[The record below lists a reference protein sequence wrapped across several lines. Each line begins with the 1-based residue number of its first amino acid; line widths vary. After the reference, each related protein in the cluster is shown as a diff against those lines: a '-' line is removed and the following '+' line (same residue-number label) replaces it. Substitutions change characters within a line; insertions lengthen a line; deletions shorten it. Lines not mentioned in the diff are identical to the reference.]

1 MELLDLDGVIEKGV
15 FEIPSYQRG
24 YAWQMRQLKDFWNDL
39 EHVSKLG
46 NQFHYMHSLTLREL
60 ENEFENSAFEIID
73 GQQRLATSLILLG
86 LLAKTTQ
93 NKDPKYSLIN
103 LEPILSYKYYGLS
116 EAFRAITEEEKDL
129 EAFKTSF
136 YAKNLIEAYAFFK
149 EKISDTPIETLEKMF
164 DALIKKMLFSVVG
177 LNDSRIDPFSSFET
191 INNRGKDLSTLELL
205 KNRLHFVAHKIC
217 EGKKLEKLQ
226 QEINDTYTLIYHD
239 LRQFEDDHLEG
250 FLKHFVAYY
259 YGEKGDFKKR
269 LLEMEF
275 NAHKRYTDNTNFND
289 EYEKIDELLLYL
301 SYSSKVWYF
310 LHTLDDEELRIEITP
325 KMRGLL
331 DKMRRLNALND
342 NAFLPLLLSLLT
354 IQRAGKSANEQPY
367 TTKELEGLLEHL
379 ERFGFLIYVVA
390 GKNTAKNEWIE
401 LAFKAIQAYRFWG
414 DKITIENLPTLEENF
429 FNRQGN
435 SALELLEES
444 IHSLK
449 NTEKWY
455 KWGKALNYLLYEYEL
470 HHNPETTLNFD
481 GSIESIEHILPQNP
495 DQGYSAKEK
504 NWAKNPNIVHALG
517 NLLLMA
523 KNANSSLSNK
533 PFDEK
538 RKEYL
543 KGSYS
548 EKEVAKNA
556 SFGVEQIKERSEKL
570 LDFLIARYR
579 IAELVDEST
588 IKAFKNALLK
598 TLDDASLKNKGSI
611 FSASNHNKEEQA
623 MLKR

>member
-1 MELLDLDGVIEKGV
+1 MKLLDLDGVIEKGV

-24 YAWQMRQLKDFWNDL
+24 YAWQERQLKDFWNDL

-46 NQFHYMHSLTLREL
+46 DKFHYMHSLTLREL
-60 ENEFENSAFEIID
+60 ENEFEDSAFEIID

-129 EAFKTSF
+129 KAFKTSF
-136 YAKNLIEAYAFFK
+136 YAKNLIDAYAFFK
-149 EKISDTPIETLEKMF
+149 EKISNTPIETLEKMF
-164 DALIKKMLFSVVG
+164 DAIIKKMLFSVVE
-177 LNDSRIDPFSSFET
+177 LNDNRIDPFSSFET
-191 INNRGKDLSTLELL
+191 INNRGKDLSTLELF

-217 EGKKLEKLQ
+217 DEEDLENIQ
-226 QEINDTYTLIYHD
+226 QEINDTYTRIYHD
-239 LRQFEDDHLEG
+239 LRHFKDDHLEG

-275 NAHKRYTDNTNFND
+275 NAHKRYTDNTNFDD
-289 EYEKIDELLLYL
+289 EYERIDDLLFYL
-301 SYSSKVWYF
+301 SYSSKVWHF
-310 LHTLDDEELRIEITP
+310 LHTLDEKSIALIVDDNKKLEMEITP

-331 DKMRRLNALND
+331 EKMRRLNALSD

-354 IQRAGKSANEQPY
+354 IQLVGRSANEQPY
-367 TTKELEGLLEHL
+367 TTQELEGLLEYL
-379 ERFGFLIYVVA
+379 ERFGFLIYGVA

-401 LAFKAIQAYRFWG
+401 SAFMAFKAYRDG
-414 DKITIENLPTLEENF
+414 EENIAIEKLPTLEKSF
-429 FNRQGN
+429 FNKTKN

-444 IHSLK
+444 IHSKK

-455 KWGKALNYLLYEYEL
+455 GWGKALNYLLYEYEL
-470 HHNPETTLNFD
+470 CHNPETTLNFD
-481 GSIESIEHILPQNP
+481 SNIESIEHILPQNP

-517 NLLLMA
+517 NLLLIP

-538 RKEYL
+538 RKEYI

-548 EKEVAKNA
+548 EKEMAKNA
-556 SFGVEQIKERSEKL
+556 SFGITEIQQRSEKL
-570 LDFLIARYR
+570 LDFLIAHYR
-579 IAELVDEST
+579 IAELVSEDA
-588 IKAFKNALLK
+588 IKDFKNALLK
-598 TLDDASLKNKGSI
+598 DIK
-611 FSASNHNKEEQA
+611 
-623 MLKR
+623 

>member
-1 MELLDLDGVIEKGV
+1 MELLNLDGVIEKGV

-24 YAWQMRQLKDFWNDL
+24 YAWQERQLKDFWNDL

-46 NQFHYMHSLTLREL
+46 DKFHYMHSLTLREL
-60 ENEFENSAFEIID
+60 ENDFENSAFEIID

-86 LLAKTTQ
+86 LLSKITQ

-129 EAFKTSF
+129 KAFKTSF

-177 LNDSRIDPFSSFET
+177 LNDNRIDPFSSFET
-191 INNRGKDLSTLELL
+191 INNRGKDLSTLELF

-217 EGKKLEKLQ
+217 DGKKLETLQ
-226 QEINDTYTLIYHD
+226 NEINNTYTLIYHD
-239 LRQFEDDHLEG
+239 LRQFKDDHLEM
-250 FLKHFVAYY
+250 FLKHFVEYY

-275 NAHKRYTDNTNFND
+275 NAHKRYTDNTNFDD
-289 EYEKIDELLLYL
+289 EYERIDHLLFYL
-301 SYSSKVWYF
+301 SYSSKVWHF
-310 LHTLDDEELRIEITP
+310 LHKLDEKSIALIVDDNRKLEMEITP

-331 DKMRRLNALND
+331 EKMRRLNALSD

-354 IQRAGKSANEQPY
+354 IQRVGRSANEQPY
-367 TTKELEGLLEHL
+367 TTQELEGLLEYL
-379 ERFGFLIYVVA
+379 ERFGFLVYGVA
-390 GKNTAKNEWIE
+390 GKNTAKHEWIE
-401 LAFKAIQAYRFWG
+401 SAFEAFRAYRYG
-414 DKITIENLPTLEENF
+414 EENIAIEDLPTLEKSF
-429 FNRQGN
+429 FKGKH
-435 SALELLEES
+435 SGLELLEES
-444 IHSLK
+444 IHSKK
-449 NTEKWY
+449 NAEKWY

-481 GSIESIEHILPQNP
+481 SSIESIEHILPQKP

-504 NWAKNPNIVHALG
+504 SWAKNPNIVHALG
-517 NLLLMA
+517 NLLLIS

-543 KGSYS
+543 KRSYS

-556 SFGVEQIKERSEKL
+556 SFGVAQIKERSEKL
-570 LDFLIARYR
+570 LDFLIAHYN
-579 IAELVDEST
+579 IAELVGESA

-598 TLDDASLKNKGSI
+598 DI
-611 FSASNHNKEEQA
+611 E
-623 MLKR
+623 

>member
-1 MELLDLDGVIEKGV
+1 MHFLKKKSAIRLLK
-15 FEIPSYQRG
+15 R
-24 YAWQMRQLKDFWNDL
+24 LKKCL
-39 EHVSKLG
+39 
-46 NQFHYMHSLTLREL
+46 MP
-60 ENEFENSAFEIID
+60 
-73 GQQRLATSLILLG
+73 LL
-86 LLAKTTQ
+86 
-93 NKDPKYSLIN
+93 
-103 LEPILSYKYYGLS
+103 
-116 EAFRAITEEEKDL
+116 
-129 EAFKTSF
+129 
-136 YAKNLIEAYAFFK
+136 
-149 EKISDTPIETLEKMF
+149 
-164 DALIKKMLFSVVG
+164 KKMLFSVVG
-177 LNDSRIDPFSSFET
+177 LNDNRIDPFSSFET
-191 INNRGKDLSTLELL
+191 INNRSKDLSTLELL

-239 LRQFEDDHLEG
+239 LRQFKDDHLES

-275 NAHKRYTDNTNFND
+275 NAHKRYTDNTNFNE
-289 EYEKIDELLLYL
+289 EYEKIDDLLFYL
-301 SYSSKVWYF
+301 SYSSKVWNF
-310 LHTLDDEELRIEITP
+310 LHTLDEKSITLIVDDNKKLEIEITP
-325 KMRGLL
+325 KMRDLL
-331 DKMRRLNALND
+331 EKMRRLNALND

-354 IQRAGKSANEQPY
+354 IQRTGKSANEQPY
-367 TTKELEGLLEHL
+367 TTKELEAYLEHL
-379 ERFGFLIYVVA
+379 ERFGFLIYGVA

-414 DKITIENLPTLEENF
+414 DKITIEDLPTLEKNF

-444 IHSLK
+444 IHSKK
-449 NTEKWY
+449 NAEKWY

-470 HHNPETTLNFD
+470 HHNPEKTLNFD

-538 RKEYL
+538 RKQYL

-570 LDFLIARYR
+570 LDFLIAHYR
-579 IAELVDEST
+579 IAELVGESA
-588 IKAFKNALLK
+588 IKAFKNA
-598 TLDDASLKNKGSI
+598 SLKDIK
-611 FSASNHNKEEQA
+611 
-623 MLKR
+623 

>member
-24 YAWQMRQLKDFWNDL
+24 YAWQERQLKDFWNDL

-60 ENEFENSAFEIID
+60 ENDFENSTFEIID

-116 EAFRAITEEEKDL
+116 EAFRAIIEEEKDL
-129 EAFKTSF
+129 KAFKTSF
-136 YAKNLIEAYAFFK
+136 YARNLIDAYEFFQ
-149 EKISDTPIETLEKMF
+149 EKISDTPIEALEKMF

-177 LNDSRIDPFSSFET
+177 LNDNRIDPFSSFET

-239 LRQFEDDHLEG
+239 LRQFEDAHLEG

-275 NAHKRYTDNTNFND
+275 NAHKRYTDNTNFN
-289 EYEKIDELLLYL
+289 EKYEKIDDLLFYL
-301 SYSSKVWYF
+301 SYSSKVWNF
-310 LHTLDDEELRIEITP
+310 LHTLDEKSITLIVDDNKKLEIEITP
-325 KMRGLL
+325 KMRDLL
-331 DKMRRLNALND
+331 EKMRRLNALSD

-379 ERFGFLIYVVA
+379 ERFGFLIYGVA
-390 GKNTAKNEWIE
+390 SKNTAKNEWIE
-401 LAFKAIQAYRFWG
+401 LAFKAFKAYRYG
-414 DKITIENLPTLEENF
+414 EENIVIENLPTLEKNF
-429 FNRQGN
+429 FNRKY
-435 SALELLEES
+435 SALELLEEY
-444 IHSLK
+444 IHSKK
-449 NTEKWY
+449 NAEKWY

-517 NLLLMA
+517 NLLLIP

-538 RKEYL
+538 RKEYI

-556 SFGVEQIKERSEKL
+556 SFGVDQIKERSEKL
-570 LDFLIARYR
+570 LNFLIAHYR
-579 IAELVDEST
+579 IAALVGESA

-598 TLDDASLKNKGSI
+598 DIK
-611 FSASNHNKEEQA
+611 
-623 MLKR
+623 

>member
-1 MELLDLDGVIEKGV
+1 MELLNLDRVIEKGV

-24 YAWQMRQLKDFWNDL
+24 YAWQERQLKDFWNDL

-60 ENEFENSAFEIID
+60 ENDFESSAFEIID

-136 YAKNLIEAYAFFK
+136 YAKNLIEAYTFFK
-149 EKISDTPIETLEKMF
+149 EKISDTPIEALEKMF

-217 EGKKLEKLQ
+217 DGKKLEKLQ

-239 LRQFEDDHLEG
+239 LRQFEDAHLES

-275 NAHKRYTDNTNFND
+275 NAHKRYTDNTNFNE
-289 EYEKIDELLLYL
+289 EYEKIDDLLFYL
-301 SYSSKVWYF
+301 SYSSKVWNF
-310 LHTLDDEELRIEITP
+310 LDTLDEKSIALIVDDNKKLEMEITP
-325 KMRGLL
+325 KMRNLL
-331 DKMRRLNALND
+331 KKMRRLNALSED
-342 NAFLPLLLSLLT
+342 AFLPLLLSLLT

-367 TTKELEGLLEHL
+367 TTKELESLLEYL
-379 ERFGFLIYVVA
+379 ERFGFLIYGVA

-401 LAFKAIQAYRFWG
+401 LAFEAFRAFRYGEENIV
-414 DKITIENLPTLEENF
+414 IEKLPVLEKNF

-435 SALELLEES
+435 SGLELLEET

-455 KWGKALNYLLYEYEL
+455 QWGKALNYLLYEYEL

-481 GSIESIEHILPQNP
+481 GSLESIEHILPQNP

-504 NWAKNPNIVHALG
+504 NWTKNPNIVHALG
-517 NLLLMA
+517 NLLLIP

-538 RKEYL
+538 RKQYL

-570 LDFLIARYR
+570 LDFLIAHYR
-579 IAELVDEST
+579 IAELVNESA
-588 IKAFKNALLK
+588 IKAFKNA
-598 TLDDASLKNKGSI
+598 SLKDIK
-611 FSASNHNKEEQA
+611 
-623 MLKR
+623 

>member
-1 MELLDLDGVIEKGV
+1 MELLNLDGVIEKGV

-24 YAWQMRQLKDFWNDL
+24 YAWQIRQLKDFWNDL

-46 NQFHYMHSLTLREL
+46 DKFHYMHSLTLRES
-60 ENEFENSAFEIID
+60 ENEFESSAFEIID
-73 GQQRLATSLILLG
+73 GQQRLATSLILLD
-86 LLAKTTQ
+86 LLAKITQ

-103 LEPILSYKYYGLS
+103 LEPILSYKYYSLS
-116 EAFRAITEEEKDL
+116 EAFRAIMEEEKDL
-129 EAFKTSF
+129 ERFQTSF
-136 YAKNLIEAYAFFK
+136 YAKNLIDAYAFFK
-149 EKISDTPIETLEKMF
+149 EKISDTPIEALEKMF

-177 LNDSRIDPFSSFET
+177 LNDNRIDPFSSFET

-239 LRQFEDDHLEG
+239 LRQFEDAHLES

-275 NAHKRYTDNTNFND
+275 NAHKRYTDNTNFDD
-289 EYEKIDELLLYL
+289 EYEKIDDLLFYL
-301 SYSSKVWYF
+301 SYSSKVWHF
-310 LHTLDDEELRIEITP
+310 LHTLDEKSIALIVDDNKKLEMEITP
-325 KMRGLL
+325 KMRSLL
-331 DKMRRLNALND
+331 EKMRRLNALSE

-354 IQRAGKSANEQPY
+354 IQLVGRSANEQPY
-367 TTKELEGLLEHL
+367 TTKELEGLLEYL
-379 ERFGFLIYVVA
+379 ERFGFLIYGVA

-401 LAFKAIQAYRFWG
+401 LAFQAFRAYRYG
-414 DKITIENLPTLEENF
+414 KENIVIEKLPTLEKSF

-444 IHSLK
+444 IHSKK

-455 KWGKALNYLLYEYEL
+455 QWGKALNYLLYEYEL

-481 GSIESIEHILPQNP
+481 SSIESIEHILPQKP

-504 NWAKNPNIVHALG
+504 SWAKNPHIVHALG
-517 NLLLMA
+517 NLLLIP

-533 PFDEK
+533 PFEEK

-556 SFGVEQIKERSEKL
+556 SFGVAQIKERSEKL

-579 IAELVDEST
+579 IAELVGESA

-598 TLDDASLKNKGSI
+598 DI
-611 FSASNHNKEEQA
+611 E
-623 MLKR
+623 

>member
-60 ENEFENSAFEIID
+60 ENEFENSTFEIID
-73 GQQRLATSLILLG
+73 GQQRLTTSLILLG

-136 YAKNLIEAYAFFK
+136 YAKNLIDAYAFFK
-149 EKISDTPIETLEKMF
+149 EKISDTPVGTLEKMF
-164 DALIKKMLFSVVG
+164 DALIKKMLFSVVE
-177 LNDSRIDPFSSFET
+177 LNDNRIDPFSSFET

-217 EGKKLEKLQ
+217 DGKKLEKLQ
-226 QEINDTYTLIYHD
+226 QEINNTYTLIYHD

-250 FLKHFVAYY
+250 LLKHFVAYY

-275 NAHKRYTDNTNFND
+275 NAHKRYTDNTNLNE
-289 EYEKIDELLLYL
+289 EYEKIDDLLFYL
-301 SYSSKVWYF
+301 SYSSKVWNF
-310 LHTLDDEELRIEITP
+310 LHTLDEKSIALIVDDNKKLEIEITP
-325 KMRGLL
+325 KIRGLL
-331 DKMRRLNALND
+331 EKMRHLNALND

-354 IQRAGKSANEQPY
+354 IQRAGKSTNEQPY
-367 TTKELEGLLEHL
+367 TTQELEGLLEHL
-379 ERFGFLIYVVA
+379 ERFGFLIYGVA

-401 LAFKAIQAYRFWG
+401 LAFEAFRAFRYGEENIAIE
-414 DKITIENLPTLEENF
+414 KLPTLEKSF

-435 SALELLEES
+435 SGLELLEEY
-444 IHSLK
+444 IHSKK
-449 NTEKWY
+449 NTKKWY
-455 KWGKALNYLLYEYEL
+455 QWGKALNYLLYEYEL

-481 GSIESIEHILPQNP
+481 GSLESIEHILPQNP

-504 NWAKNPNIVHALG
+504 NWAKNPHIVHALG
-517 NLLLMA
+517 NLLLIA

-538 RKEYL
+538 RKQYL

-570 LDFLIARYR
+570 LDFLIAHYR
-579 IAELVDEST
+579 IAELVNESA

-598 TLDDASLKNKGSI
+598 DI
-611 FSASNHNKEEQA
+611 E
-623 MLKR
+623 

>member
-1 MELLDLDGVIEKGV
+1 MELLNLDGVIEKGV

-24 YAWQMRQLKDFWNDL
+24 YAWQIRQLKDFWNDL

-46 NQFHYMHSLTLREL
+46 SQFHYMHSLTLREL

-129 EAFKTSF
+129 KAFKTSF
-136 YAKNLIEAYAFFK
+136 YAKNLIDAYTFFK
-149 EKISDTPIETLEKMF
+149 EKISDTPIEALEKMF
-164 DALIKKMLFSVVG
+164 DALIKKMLFSVVE
-177 LNDSRIDPFSSFET
+177 LKDNRIDPFSSFET
-191 INNRGKDLSTLELL
+191 INNRGKDLSTLELF

-217 EGKKLEKLQ
+217 DGKKLEKLQ

-239 LRQFEDDHLEG
+239 LRQFEDNHLEG

-289 EYEKIDELLLYL
+289 EYEKIDELLFYL
-301 SYSSKVWYF
+301 SYSSKVWNF
-310 LHTLDDEELRIEITP
+310 LHTLDEESIALIVDDNKKLEIEITP

-331 DKMRRLNALND
+331 EKMRRLNALSE

-354 IQRAGKSANEQPY
+354 IQLVGRSANEQPY

-379 ERFGFLIYVVA
+379 ERFGFLIYGVA

-414 DKITIENLPTLEENF
+414 DKITIEDLPTLEKNF

-435 SALELLEES
+435 SALELLEEN
-444 IHSLK
+444 IHSKK

-455 KWGKALNYLLYEYEL
+455 QWGKALNYLLYEYEL
-470 HHNPETTLNFD
+470 HHNPETTLDFD

-495 DQGYSAKEK
+495 DQGYSAEEK
-504 NWAKNPNIVHALG
+504 NWAKNPHIVHALG
-517 NLLLMA
+517 NLLLIP

-538 RKEYL
+538 RKQYL

-570 LDFLIARYR
+570 LDFLIAHYR
-579 IAELVDEST
+579 IAELVGESA
-588 IKAFKNALLK
+588 IKAFKNALLEDIK
-598 TLDDASLKNKGSI
+598 
-611 FSASNHNKEEQA
+611 
-623 MLKR
+623 

>member
-1 MELLDLDGVIEKGV
+1 MELLNLDGVIEKGV

-24 YAWQMRQLKDFWNDL
+24 YAWQERQLKDFWNDL

-46 NQFHYMHSLTLREL
+46 NKFHYMHSLTLRGL
-60 ENEFENSAFEIID
+60 ENELEDSAFEIID

-86 LLAKTTQ
+86 LLAKISKH
-93 NKDPKYSLIN
+93 KDPKYSLIN

-116 EAFRAITEEEKDL
+116 EAFRAIMEEEKDL

-136 YAKNLIEAYAFFK
+136 YAKNLIDAYVFFK
-149 EKISDTPIETLEKMF
+149 EKISDTPVGTLEKMF
-164 DALIKKMLFSVVG
+164 DALTKKMLFSVVE
-177 LNDSRIDPFSSFET
+177 LNDNRIDPFSSFET

-217 EGKKLEKLQ
+217 DEEDLENLQ
-226 QEINDTYTLIYHD
+226 QEINDTYTRIYHD
-239 LRQFEDDHLEG
+239 LRFFEDAHLES

-259 YGEKGDFKKR
+259 YGENSKFKER
-269 LLEMEF
+269 LLNTAF
-275 NAHKRYTDNTNFND
+275 DAHKKYDDLYD
-289 EYEKIDELLLYL
+289 EYEKINDLLLYL

-331 DKMRRLNALND
+331 DKMRRLNALSN

-354 IQRAGKSANEQPY
+354 IQLAVRSGSERHY
-367 TTKELEGLLEHL
+367 TTKELEGLLEYL
-379 ERFGFLIYVVA
+379 ERFGFLIYGVA

-401 LAFKAIQAYRFWG
+401 LAFEAFRAFRYGEENIV
-414 DKITIENLPTLEENF
+414 IEKLPTLEKSF

-444 IHSLK
+444 IHSKK

-455 KWGKALNYLLYEYEL
+455 QWGKALNYLLYEYEL

-481 GSIESIEHILPQNP
+481 SSIESIEHILPQKP

-504 NWAKNPNIVHALG
+504 NWAKNPHIVHALG
-517 NLLLMA
+517 NLLLIS

-533 PFDEK
+533 PFEEK
-538 RKEYL
+538 RKQYL

-556 SFGVEQIKERSEKL
+556 SFGVVEIQQRSEKL

-579 IAELVDEST
+579 IAELVGEDA
-588 IKAFKNALLK
+588 IKDFKNALLK
-598 TLDDASLKNKGSI
+598 DIK
-611 FSASNHNKEEQA
+611 
-623 MLKR
+623 

>member
-1 MELLDLDGVIEKGV
+1 MELLTLDGVIEKGV

-24 YAWQMRQLKDFWNDL
+24 YAWQIRQLKDFWNDL

-46 NQFHYMHSLTLREL
+46 DKFHYMHSLTLRES
-60 ENEFENSAFEIID
+60 ENELESSAFEIID

-116 EAFRAITEEEKDL
+116 EAFRAIIEEEKDL
-129 EAFKTSF
+129 KVFKTSF
-136 YAKNLIEAYAFFK
+136 YAKNLIDAHAFFK
-149 EKISDTPIETLEKMF
+149 EKISDTPMETLEKMF
-164 DALIKKMLFSVVG
+164 DALIKKMLFSVVE
-177 LNDSRIDPFSSFET
+177 LNDNRIDPFSSFET
-191 INNRGKDLSTLELL
+191 INNRGKDLSTLELF

-217 EGKKLEKLQ
+217 DGKKLEKLQ
-226 QEINDTYTLIYHD
+226 NEINDTYTRIYYD
-239 LRQFEDDHLEG
+239 LRHFKDDHLEG

-275 NAHKRYTDNTNFND
+275 NAHQRYTDNTNFND
-289 EYEKIDELLLYL
+289 EYEKIDDLLFYL
-301 SYSSKVWYF
+301 SYSSKVWHF
-310 LHTLDDEELRIEITP
+310 LHTLDEKSITLIFDDNRKLKIEITP

-331 DKMRRLNALND
+331 DKMRHLNALSD

-354 IQRAGKSANEQPY
+354 IQLVGKSANEQPY
-367 TTKELEGLLEHL
+367 TTKELEGLLEYL
-379 ERFGFLIYVVA
+379 ERFGFLIYGIA

-401 LAFKAIQAYRFWG
+401 SAFEAFRAYRFG
-414 DKITIENLPTLEENF
+414 EENIVIEKLPTLEKSF

-435 SALELLEES
+435 SALELLEEN
-444 IHSLK
+444 IHSKK

-455 KWGKALNYLLYEYEL
+455 QWGKALNYLLYEYEL

-481 GSIESIEHILPQNP
+481 SSLESIEHILPQKP

-504 NWAKNPNIVHALG
+504 NWAKNPHVVHALG
-517 NLLLMA
+517 NLLLIP

-533 PFDEK
+533 PFEEK
-538 RKEYL
+538 RKQYL

-548 EKEVAKNA
+548 GKEVAKNA
-556 SFGVEQIKERSEKL
+556 SFGVAQIKERSEKL
-570 LDFLIARYR
+570 LDFLIAHYR
-579 IAELVDEST
+579 IAELVGESE
-588 IKAFKNALLK
+588 IKAFKNAFLK
-598 TLDDASLKNKGSI
+598 EIK
-611 FSASNHNKEEQA
+611 
-623 MLKR
+623 

>member
-1 MELLDLDGVIEKGV
+1 MKLLDLDGVIEKGV

-24 YAWQMRQLKDFWNDL
+24 YAWQERQLKDFWNDL

-46 NQFHYMHSLTLREL
+46 NQFHYMHSLTLREI
-60 ENEFENSAFEIID
+60 ENEFESSAFEIID

-93 NKDPKYSLIN
+93 NKDPKYSLTN
-103 LEPILSYKYYGLS
+103 LEPILSYKYYGLN
-116 EAFRAITEEEKDL
+116 EAFIAIAEEEKNL

-136 YAKNLIEAYAFFK
+136 YAKNLIDAYAFFK
-149 EKISDTPIETLEKMF
+149 EKISDTPVGTLEKMF
-164 DALIKKMLFSVVG
+164 DALIKKMLFSVVE
-177 LNDSRIDPFSSFET
+177 LNDNRIDPFSSFET
-191 INNRGKDLSTLELL
+191 INNRGKDLSTLELF

-217 EGKKLEKLQ
+217 DGEKLEKLQ
-226 QEINDTYTLIYHD
+226 QKINDTYTRIYYNIYYN
-239 LRQFEDDHLEG
+239 LRSFEDAHLEG

-259 YGEKGDFKKR
+259 YGEKGDFQKR

-275 NAHKRYTDNTNFND
+275 NAHKRYTGNTTFSD
-289 EYEKIDELLLYL
+289 EYEKIDDLLFYL
-301 SYSSKVWYF
+301 SYSSKVWNF
-310 LHTLDDEELRIEITP
+310 LHTLDEESIALVFDDNKKLEIEITP

-331 DKMRRLNALND
+331 DKMQRLNALSD

-354 IQRAGKSANEQPY
+354 IQLVGRSGSKQPY
-367 TTKELEGLLEHL
+367 SAQELEGLLEYL
-379 ERFGFLIYVVA
+379 ERFGFLIYGVA
-390 GKNTAKNEWIE
+390 GKNNTAKNEWIE
-401 LAFKAIQAYRFWG
+401 SAFQAFKAYRDG
-414 DKITIENLPTLEENF
+414 EENTSIKNLPLLEKSF
-429 FNRQGN
+429 FNKHKN

-444 IHSLK
+444 IHSKK

-455 KWGKALNYLLYEYEL
+455 QWGKALNYLLYEYEL

-481 GSIESIEHILPQNP
+481 SSIESIEHILPQKP
-495 DQGYSAKEK
+495 DQGYSVKEK
-504 NWAKNPNIVHALG
+504 SWAKNPHIVHALG
-517 NLLLMA
+517 NLLLIP

-556 SFGVEQIKERSEKL
+556 SFGLVEIQERSEKL
-570 LDFLIARYR
+570 LDFLIEHYH
-579 IAELVDEST
+579 IAELAGESA

-598 TLDDASLKNKGSI
+598 DIK
-611 FSASNHNKEEQA
+611 
-623 MLKR
+623 

>member
-1 MELLDLDGVIEKGV
+1 MELLNLDGVIEKGM

-24 YAWQMRQLKDFWNDL
+24 YAWQKEQLKDFWNDL

-46 NQFHYMHSLTLREL
+46 DKFHYMHSLTLRES
-60 ENEFENSAFEIID
+60 ENEFESSAFEIID

-86 LLAKTTQ
+86 LLAKTIQ

-129 EAFKTSF
+129 ERFQTSF
-136 YAKNLIEAYAFFK
+136 YAKNLIKAYAFFK
-149 EKISDTPIETLEKMF
+149 EKISDTPVGTLEKMF
-164 DALIKKMLFSVVG
+164 DALIKKMLFSVVE
-177 LNDSRIDPFSSFET
+177 LNDNRIDPFSSFET

-205 KNRLHFVAHKIC
+205 KNRLHFVVHKIC
-217 EGKKLEKLQ
+217 DEGDLENLQ
-226 QEINDTYTLIYHD
+226 QEINDTYTRIYHD
-239 LRQFEDDHLEG
+239 LRFFKDDHLED

-275 NAHKRYTDNTNFND
+275 NAHKRYTDNTNFD
-289 EYEKIDELLLYL
+289 EEYERIDDLLFYL
-301 SYSSKVWYF
+301 SYSSKVWHF
-310 LHTLDDEELRIEITP
+310 LHTLDEKSIALIFDDNRKLEMEITP
-325 KMRGLL
+325 KIRGLL
-331 DKMRRLNALND
+331 DKMRRLNALSD

-354 IQRAGKSANEQPY
+354 IQLVGRSANEQPY
-367 TTKELEGLLEHL
+367 TTQELEGLLEYL
-379 ERFGFLIYVVA
+379 ERFGFLVYGVA

-401 LAFKAIQAYRFWG
+401 LAFEAFRAYRYG
-414 DKITIENLPTLEENF
+414 EENIAIEKLPTLEKSF

-435 SALELLEES
+435 SGLELLEEY
-444 IHSLK
+444 IHSKK

-455 KWGKALNYLLYEYEL
+455 RWGKALNYLLYEYEL

-481 GSIESIEHILPQNP
+481 SSIESIEHILPQKP

-504 NWAKNPNIVHALG
+504 DWAKNPHIVHALG
-517 NLLLMA
+517 NLLLIP

-533 PFDEK
+533 PFEEK

-556 SFGVEQIKERSEKL
+556 SFGITEIQQRSEKL
-570 LDFLIARYR
+570 LDFLIAHYR
-579 IAELVDEST
+579 IAELVNESA

-598 TLDDASLKNKGSI
+598 EIK
-611 FSASNHNKEEQA
+611 
-623 MLKR
+623 

>member
-1 MELLDLDGVIEKGV
+1 MELLDLDGVMEKGV

-116 EAFRAITEEEKDL
+116 EAFRAIAEEEKDL
-129 EAFKTSF
+129 ERFQTSF
-136 YAKNLIEAYAFFK
+136 YAKNLIDAYAFFK
-149 EKISDTPIETLEKMF
+149 EKISDTPIEALERMF

-177 LNDSRIDPFSSFET
+177 LNDNRIDPFSSFET

-226 QEINDTYTLIYHD
+226 QEINNTYTLIYHD
-239 LRQFEDDHLEG
+239 LRQFEDDRLEG

-275 NAHKRYTDNTNFND
+275 NAHKRYTDNTNFNE
-289 EYEKIDELLLYL
+289 EYEKIDDLLFYL
-301 SYSSKVWYF
+301 SYSSKVWNF
-310 LHTLDDEELRIEITP
+310 LHTLDEKSITLIVDDNKKLEIEITP

-331 DKMRRLNALND
+331 EKMRCLNALSE

-367 TTKELEGLLEHL
+367 TTQELEAYLEHL
-379 ERFGFLIYVVA
+379 ERFGFLIYGVA
-390 GKNTAKNEWIE
+390 GKNTAKNKWIE

-414 DKITIENLPTLEENF
+414 DKITIEDLPVLEKNF

-455 KWGKALNYLLYEYEL
+455 QWGKALNYLLYEYEL

-504 NWAKNPNIVHALG
+504 NWAKNPNIVHTLG
-517 NLLLMA
+517 NLLLIP

-538 RKEYL
+538 RKQYL

-570 LDFLIARYR
+570 LDFLIAHYR
-579 IAELVDEST
+579 IAELVGESA
-588 IKAFKNALLK
+588 IKA
-598 TLDDASLKNKGSI
+598 
-611 FSASNHNKEEQA
+611 
-623 MLKR
+623 

>member
-1 MELLDLDGVIEKGV
+1 MELLTLDGVAEKGV

-24 YAWQMRQLKDFWNDL
+24 YAWQKRQLKDFWNDL

-46 NQFHYMHSLTLREL
+46 NKFHYMHSLTLRGL
-60 ENEFENSAFEIID
+60 ENELEDSAFEIID
-73 GQQRLATSLILLG
+73 GQQRLATSLILLD
-86 LLAKTTQ
+86 LLAKITQ
-93 NKDPKYSLIN
+93 HKDPKYDSMN

-116 EAFRAITEEEKDL
+116 EAFRAIMEEEKDL
-129 EAFKTSF
+129 ERSQTSF
-136 YAKNLIEAYAFFK
+136 YAKNLIDTYAFFK
-149 EKISDTPIETLEKMF
+149 EKISDTPVGTLEKMF
-164 DALIKKMLFSVVG
+164 DALIKKMLFSVVE
-177 LNDSRIDPFSSFET
+177 LNDNRIDPFSSFET
-191 INNRGKDLSTLELL
+191 INNRGKDLSTLELF

-217 EGKKLEKLQ
+217 DGKKLEKLQ
-226 QEINDTYTLIYHD
+226 NEINDTYTRIYYD
-239 LRQFEDDHLEG
+239 LRHFKDDDLER

-289 EYEKIDELLLYL
+289 EYERIDDLLFYL
-301 SYSSKVWYF
+301 SYSSKVWNF
-310 LHTLDDEELRIEITP
+310 LHTLDEKSIALIFDDNRKLEMEITP

-331 DKMRRLNALND
+331 DKMWRLNALSD
-342 NAFLPLLLSLLT
+342 NAFLPLLLSLFT
-354 IQRAGKSANEQPY
+354 IQLVGKSANEQPY
-367 TTKELEGLLEHL
+367 TTQELEGLLEYL
-379 ERFGFLIYVVA
+379 ERFGFLIYGVA
-390 GKNTAKNEWIE
+390 GKKTAKNEWIE
-401 LAFKAIQAYRFWG
+401 LAFIAFRAYRYG
-414 DKITIENLPTLEENF
+414 EENIVIEKLPTLEKSF

-444 IHSLK
+444 IHSKK

-455 KWGKALNYLLYEYEL
+455 QWGKALNYLLYEYEL
-470 HHNPETTLNFD
+470 RHNPETTLNFD
-481 GSIESIEHILPQNP
+481 SSIESIEHILPQKP

-504 NWAKNPNIVHALG
+504 DWAKNPHIVHALG
-517 NLLLMA
+517 NLLLIA

-533 PFDEK
+533 PFEEK
-538 RKEYL
+538 RKAYL

-556 SFGVEQIKERSEKL
+556 SFGVAQIKERSEKL

-579 IAELVDEST
+579 IAELVNESA

-598 TLDDASLKNKGSI
+598 EIK
-611 FSASNHNKEEQA
+611 
-623 MLKR
+623 

>member
-1 MELLDLDGVIEKGV
+1 MELLNLDGVIEKGV

-24 YAWQMRQLKDFWNDL
+24 YAWQERQLKDFWNDL

-46 NQFHYMHSLTLREL
+46 DKFHYMHSLTLREL
-60 ENEFENSAFEIID
+60 ENEFESSAFEIID

-136 YAKNLIEAYAFFK
+136 YAKNLIKAYAFFK

-164 DALIKKMLFSVVG
+164 DALIKKMLFSVVE
-177 LNDSRIDPFSSFET
+177 LNDNRIDPFSSFET
-191 INNRGKDLSTLELL
+191 INNRGKDLSTLELF

-217 EGKKLEKLQ
+217 DGKKLEKLQ
-226 QEINDTYTLIYHD
+226 QEINNTYTLIYHD
-239 LRQFEDDHLEG
+239 LRHFKDDHLED

-275 NAHKRYTDNTNFND
+275 NAHKRYTENTNFNE
-289 EYEKIDELLLYL
+289 EYERIDDLLFYL

-331 DKMRRLNALND
+331 DKMRRLNALSE

-354 IQRAGKSANEQPY
+354 IQLVGRSANEQPY
-367 TTKELEGLLEHL
+367 TTQELEGLLEYL
-379 ERFGFLIYVVA
+379 ERFGFLIYGVA

-401 LAFKAIQAYRFWG
+401 LAFEAFRAFRYGKENIAIE
-414 DKITIENLPTLEENF
+414 KLPTLEKSF

-435 SALELLEES
+435 SGLELLEES
-444 IHSLK
+444 IHSKK

-455 KWGKALNYLLYEYEL
+455 RWGKALNYLLYEYEL
-470 HHNPETTLNFD
+470 YHNPETTLNFD
-481 GSIESIEHILPQNP
+481 SSIESIEHILPQKP

-504 NWAKNPNIVHALG
+504 SWAKNPHIVHALG
-517 NLLLMA
+517 NLLLIP

-533 PFDEK
+533 PFEEK
-538 RKEYL
+538 RKAYL

-556 SFGVEQIKERSEKL
+556 SFGVVEIQERSEKL
-570 LDFLIARYR
+570 LDFLIAHYR
-579 IAELVDEST
+579 IAELVNESA
-588 IKAFKNALLK
+588 IKAFKNA
-598 TLDDASLKNKGSI
+598 SLKDIK
-611 FSASNHNKEEQA
+611 
-623 MLKR
+623 

>member
-24 YAWQMRQLKDFWNDL
+24 YAWQERQLKDFWNDL

-116 EAFRAITEEEKDL
+116 EAFRAITEEENDL
-129 EAFKTSF
+129 ELFKTSF
-136 YAKNLIEAYAFFK
+136 YAKNLIDAYTFFK
-149 EKISDTPIETLEKMF
+149 EKISGTPIETLEKMF

-177 LNDSRIDPFSSFET
+177 LNDNRIDPFSSFET

-217 EGKKLEKLQ
+217 DGKKLEKLQ

-275 NAHKRYTDNTNFND
+275 NAHKRYTDNTNFNE
-289 EYEKIDELLLYL
+289 EYEKIDELLFYL
-301 SYSSKVWYF
+301 SYSSKVWNF
-310 LHTLDDEELRIEITP
+310 LHKLDEKSITLIVDDNKKLEIEITP

-331 DKMRRLNALND
+331 EKMRRLNALSE

-379 ERFGFLIYVVA
+379 ERFGFLIYGVA
-390 GKNTAKNEWIE
+390 GKNNTAKNEWIE

-414 DKITIENLPTLEENF
+414 DKITIENIPTLEKSF

-435 SALELLEES
+435 SALELLEEN
-444 IHSLK
+444 IHSKK

-455 KWGKALNYLLYEYEL
+455 QWGKALNYLLYEYEL

-481 GSIESIEHILPQNP
+481 SSIESIEHILPQKP
-495 DQGYSAKEK
+495 DQGYSDKEK
-504 NWAKNPNIVHALG
+504 NWAKNPHIVHALG

-570 LDFLIARYR
+570 LDFLIAHYR
-579 IAELVDEST
+579 IAELVGESA

-598 TLDDASLKNKGSI
+598 DIK
-611 FSASNHNKEEQA
+611 
-623 MLKR
+623 

>member
-1 MELLDLDGVIEKGV
+1 MELLNLDGVIEKGV

-24 YAWQMRQLKDFWNDL
+24 YAWQKGQLEDFWNDL

-46 NQFHYMHSLTLREL
+46 DKFHYMHSLTLRGL
-60 ENEFENSAFEIID
+60 ENEFEDSAFEIID

-103 LEPILSYKYYGLS
+103 LEPVLSYKYYGLS
-116 EAFRAITEEEKDL
+116 EAFRAIMEEEKDL
-129 EAFKTSF
+129 KRFQTSF
-136 YAKNLIEAYAFFK
+136 YAKNLIDAHAFFQ
-149 EKISDTPIETLEKMF
+149 EKISDTPVGTLEKMF
-164 DALIKKMLFSVVG
+164 DALIKKMLFSVVE
-177 LNDSRIDPFSSFET
+177 LNDNRIDPFSSFET

-217 EGKKLEKLQ
+217 DEEDLENLQ
-226 QEINDTYTLIYHD
+226 QEINDTYTRIYHD
-239 LRQFEDDHLEG
+239 LRFFEDDHLRD

-259 YGEKGDFKKR
+259 YGEKRDFKER
-269 LLEMEF
+269 LLNTAF
-275 NAHKRYTDNTNFND
+275 DAHKKYDDLYD
-289 EYEKIDELLLYL
+289 EYEKINDLLLHL

-331 DKMRRLNALND
+331 DKMRRLNALSE

-354 IQRAGKSANEQPY
+354 IQLAVRSGSERHY
-367 TTKELEGLLEHL
+367 TTKELEGLLEYL
-379 ERFGFLIYVVA
+379 ERFGFLIYGVA
-390 GKNTAKNEWIE
+390 DGKNTAKNEWIG
-401 LAFKAIQAYRFWG
+401 LAFKAIQACRFWG
-414 DKITIENLPTLEENF
+414 DKITIEDLPTLEKSF

-435 SALELLEES
+435 SALELLEEY
-444 IHSLK
+444 IHSKK

-455 KWGKALNYLLYEYEL
+455 QWGKALNYLLYEYEL
-470 HHNPETTLNFD
+470 YHNPETTLNFD
-481 GSIESIEHILPQNP
+481 GSLESIEHILPQKP

-504 NWAKNPNIVHALG
+504 SWAKNPHVVHALG
-517 NLLLMA
+517 NLLLIP

-556 SFGVEQIKERSEKL
+556 SFGLTEIQERSEKL

-579 IAELVDEST
+579 IAELVGENA

-598 TLDDASLKNKGSI
+598 EIK
-611 FSASNHNKEEQA
+611 
-623 MLKR
+623 

>member
-1 MELLDLDGVIEKGV
+1 MELLNLDGVVEKGV

-24 YAWQMRQLKDFWNDL
+24 YAWQIRQLKDFWNDL

-46 NQFHYMHSLTLREL
+46 DKFHYMHSLTLREL
-60 ENEFENSAFEIID
+60 ENEFEDSAFEIID

-103 LEPILSYKYYGLS
+103 LEPVLSYKYYGLS
-116 EAFRAITEEEKDL
+116 EAFRAIMEEEKDL
-129 EAFKTSF
+129 ERFQTSF
-136 YAKNLIEAYAFFK
+136 YAKNLIDAYAFFK
-149 EKISDTPIETLEKMF
+149 EKISDTPMETLEKMF
-164 DALIKKMLFSVVG
+164 DALTKKMLFSVVE
-177 LNDSRIDPFSSFET
+177 LNDNRIDPFSSFET

-205 KNRLHFVAHKIC
+205 KNRLHFVVHKIC
-217 EGKKLEKLQ
+217 DEEDLENLQ
-226 QEINDTYTLIYHD
+226 QEINDTYTRIYYD
-239 LRQFEDDHLEG
+239 LRHFEDDHLES

-259 YGEKGDFKKR
+259 YGEKRDFKER
-269 LLEMEF
+269 LLNTAF
-275 NAHKRYTDNTNFND
+275 DAHKKYDDLYD
-289 EYEKIDELLLYL
+289 EYEKINDLLLHL

-310 LHTLDDEELRIEITP
+310 LHTLDDEELRIEITS
-325 KMRGLL
+325 KMHGLL
-331 DKMRRLNALND
+331 DKMRRLNALSE

-354 IQRAGKSANEQPY
+354 IQLAVRSGSERHY
-367 TTKELEGLLEHL
+367 TTKELEGLLEYL
-379 ERFGFLIYVVA
+379 ERFGFLIYGVA

-401 LAFKAIQAYRFWG
+401 SAFRAFKACRFWG
-414 DKITIENLPTLEENF
+414 DKITIEDLPTLEKNF
-429 FNRQGN
+429 FKGKH
-435 SALELLEES
+435 SGLELLEES
-444 IHSLK
+444 IHSKK

-455 KWGKALNYLLYEYEL
+455 RWNKALNYLLYEYEL

-481 GSIESIEHILPQNP
+481 SSIESIEHILPQKP

-504 NWAKNPNIVHALG
+504 SWAKNPNIVHALG
-517 NLLLMA
+517 NLLLIS

-538 RKEYL
+538 RKQYL

-556 SFGVEQIKERSEKL
+556 SFGIVEIQKRSEKL

-579 IAELVDEST
+579 IAELVGEST

-598 TLDDASLKNKGSI
+598 EIK
-611 FSASNHNKEEQA
+611 
-623 MLKR
+623 

>member
-1 MELLDLDGVIEKGV
+1 MELLNLDGVIEKGV

-24 YAWQMRQLKDFWNDL
+24 YAWQERQLKDFWNDL

-46 NQFHYMHSLTLREL
+46 DKFHYMHSLTLREL
-60 ENEFENSAFEIID
+60 ENDFENSAFEIID

-93 NKDPKYSLIN
+93 NKDPKYSFIN

-136 YAKNLIEAYAFFK
+136 YAKNLIDAYAFFK
-149 EKISDTPIETLEKMF
+149 EKISDTPVGTLEKMF
-164 DALIKKMLFSVVG
+164 DALIKKMLFSVVE
-177 LNDSRIDPFSSFET
+177 LNDNRIDPFSSFET

-217 EGKKLEKLQ
+217 DKEDLENLQ
-226 QEINDTYTLIYHD
+226 NEINDTYTRIYYD
-239 LRQFEDDHLEG
+239 LRFFEDKHLED

-259 YGEKGDFKKR
+259 YGEKRDFKER
-269 LLEMEF
+269 LLNTAF
-275 NAHKRYTDNTNFND
+275 DAHKKYDDLYD
-289 EYEKIDELLLYL
+289 EYEKINDLLLHL

-325 KMRGLL
+325 KMCNLL
-331 DKMRRLNALND
+331 DKMRRLNALIE

-354 IQRAGKSANEQPY
+354 IQLAVRSGSERHY
-367 TTKELEGLLEHL
+367 TTQELEGLLEYL
-379 ERFGFLIYVVA
+379 ERFGFLVYGVV

-414 DKITIENLPTLEENF
+414 DKITIEDLPTLEKSF
-429 FNRQGN
+429 FNKTNN
-435 SALELLEES
+435 SALELLEEN
-444 IHSLK
+444 IHSKK

-455 KWGKALNYLLYEYEL
+455 GWGKALNYLLYEYEL
-470 HHNPETTLNFD
+470 RHNPETTLNFD
-481 GSIESIEHILPQNP
+481 SSLESIEHILPQKP
-495 DQGYSAKEK
+495 DQGYNAEEK
-504 NWAKNPNIVHALG
+504 NWAKNPHIVHALG
-517 NLLLMA
+517 NLLLIP

-538 RKEYL
+538 RKEYF

-556 SFGVEQIKERSEKL
+556 SFGVAQIKERSEKL
-570 LDFLIARYR
+570 LDFLIAHYR
-579 IAELVDEST
+579 IAELVGESA

-598 TLDDASLKNKGSI
+598 DIK
-611 FSASNHNKEEQA
+611 
-623 MLKR
+623 

>member
-1 MELLDLDGVIEKGV
+1 MELLNLDGVIEKGV

-24 YAWQMRQLKDFWNDL
+24 YAWQERQLKDFWNDL

-46 NQFHYMHSLTLREL
+46 DKFHYMHSLTLREL
-60 ENEFENSAFEIID
+60 ENEFESGAFEIID

-93 NKDPKYSLIN
+93 NKDPKYYSIN

-129 EAFKTSF
+129 EKFKTSF
-136 YAKNLIEAYAFFK
+136 YAKNLIKAYAFFQ
-149 EKISDTPIETLEKMF
+149 EKISDTPMETLERMF

-177 LNDSRIDPFSSFET
+177 LNDNRIDPFSSFET
-191 INNRGKDLSTLELL
+191 INNRGKDLSTLELF
-205 KNRLHFVAHKIC
+205 KNRLHFVVHKIC
-217 EGKKLEKLQ
+217 DGKKLEKLQ

-239 LRQFEDDHLEG
+239 LRQFEDAHLEG

-275 NAHKRYTDNTNFND
+275 NAHQRYTDNTNFDD
-289 EYEKIDELLLYL
+289 EYEKIDDLLFYL
-301 SYSSKVWYF
+301 SYSSKVWHF
-310 LHTLDDEELRIEITP
+310 LHTLDEKSITLIVDDNKKLEMEITP
-325 KMRGLL
+325 KMRSLL
-331 DKMRRLNALND
+331 DKMRRLNALSD

-354 IQRAGKSANEQPY
+354 IQRVGKSANEQPY
-367 TTKELEGLLEHL
+367 TTQELEGLLEYL
-379 ERFGFLIYVVA
+379 ERFGFLVYGVA

-401 LAFKAIQAYRFWG
+401 LAFEAFRAYRYG
-414 DKITIENLPTLEENF
+414 EENIAIEKLPTLEKNF

-435 SALELLEES
+435 SALELLEEY
-444 IHSLK
+444 IHSKK

-455 KWGKALNYLLYEYEL
+455 GWSKALNYLLYEYEL

-481 GSIESIEHILPQNP
+481 SSLESIEHILPQKP

-504 NWAKNPNIVHALG
+504 SWAKNPHIVHALG
-517 NLLLMA
+517 NLLLIP

-533 PFDEK
+533 PFEEK

-556 SFGVEQIKERSEKL
+556 SFGITEIQKRSEKL
-570 LDFLIARYR
+570 LDFLIMRYR
-579 IAELVDEST
+579 IAELVGENV

-598 TLDDASLKNKGSI
+598 DIK
-611 FSASNHNKEEQA
+611 
-623 MLKR
+623 

>member
-1 MELLDLDGVIEKGV
+1 MELLNLDGVIEKGV

-24 YAWQMRQLKDFWNDL
+24 YAWQDRQLKDFWNDL

-46 NQFHYMHSLTLREL
+46 DKFHYMHSLTLGEL
-60 ENEFENSAFEIID
+60 ENEFESSAFEIID

-116 EAFRAITEEEKDL
+116 EAFRAIAEEEKDL
-129 EAFKTSF
+129 KAFKTSF
-136 YAKNLIEAYAFFK
+136 YAKNLIDAYAFFK

-164 DALIKKMLFSVVG
+164 NALIKKMLFSVVE
-177 LNDSRIDPFSSFET
+177 LNDNRIDPFSSFET

-217 EGKKLEKLQ
+217 DGKKLEKLQ
-226 QEINDTYTLIYHD
+226 QEINNTYTLIYHD
-239 LRQFEDDHLEG
+239 LRFFEDDHLED

-259 YGEKGDFKKR
+259 YGEKSDFKGR
-269 LLEMEF
+269 LLNTAF
-275 NAHKRYTDNTNFND
+275 DAHKKYDDLYD
-289 EYEKIDELLLYL
+289 EYERIDELLFYL
-301 SYSSKVWYF
+301 SYSSKVWHF
-310 LHTLDDEELRIEITP
+310 LHTLDEKSIALIFDDNKKLEIEITP
-325 KMRGLL
+325 KMRDLL
-331 DKMRRLNALND
+331 DKMRRLNALSD

-354 IQRAGKSANEQPY
+354 IQLAVRSGSERHY
-367 TTKELEGLLEHL
+367 TTKELEGLLEYL
-379 ERFGFLIYVVA
+379 ERFGFLIYGVA
-390 GKNTAKNEWIE
+390 DGKNMAKNEWIE
-401 LAFKAIQAYRFWG
+401 LAFEAFRAYRYG
-414 DKITIENLPTLEENF
+414 EENIVIEKLPTLEKSF

-435 SALELLEES
+435 SALELLEEY
-444 IHSLK
+444 IHSKK

-455 KWGKALNYLLYEYEL
+455 QCGKALNYLLYEYEL
-470 HHNPETTLNFD
+470 CHNPETTLNFD
-481 GSIESIEHILPQNP
+481 SRIESIEHILPQKP
-495 DQGYSAKEK
+495 DQGYSDKEK
-504 NWAKNPNIVHALG
+504 NWAKNPHIVHALE
-517 NLLLMA
+517 NLLLIP
-523 KNANSSLSNK
+523 KNANSSLSNR

-556 SFGVEQIKERSEKL
+556 SFGVAQIKERSEKL
-570 LDFLIARYR
+570 LDFLIVHYR
-579 IAELVDEST
+579 ITELVDESA

-598 TLDDASLKNKGSI
+598 DIK
-611 FSASNHNKEEQA
+611 
-623 MLKR
+623 

>member
-1 MELLDLDGVIEKGV
+1 MELLNLDGVIEKGV
-15 FEIPSYQRG
+15 LEIPSYQRG
-24 YAWQMRQLKDFWNDL
+24 YAWQDRQLKDFWNDL

-46 NQFHYMHSLTLREL
+46 DKFHYMHSLTLRET
-60 ENEFENSAFEIID
+60 ENELESSAFEIID

-86 LLAKTTQ
+86 LLAKITQ

-136 YAKNLIEAYAFFK
+136 YAKNLIEAYAFFQ
-149 EKISDTPIETLEKMF
+149 EKISNTPIEALEKMF

-177 LNDSRIDPFSSFET
+177 LNDNRIDPFSSFET

-205 KNRLHFVAHKIC
+205 KNRLHFVSHKIC
-217 EGKKLEKLQ
+217 DEEDLENLQ
-226 QEINDTYTLIYHD
+226 QEINDTYTKIYHD
-239 LRQFEDDHLEG
+239 LRQFEDDDLER

-259 YGEKGDFKKR
+259 YGENSNKFKER

-275 NAHKRYTDNTNFND
+275 DAHKKYDDLYD
-289 EYEKIDELLLYL
+289 EYEKINDLLLYL
-301 SYSSKVWYF
+301 SYSSKVWVF
-310 LHTLDDEELRIEITP
+310 LHMPNDKELDKELEIEITP

-331 DKMRRLNALND
+331 DKMRRLNALSA

-354 IQRAGKSANEQPY
+354 IQLAVRSGSERHY
-367 TTKELEGLLEHL
+367 TTKELEGLLEYL
-379 ERFGFLIYVVA
+379 ERFGFLIYGVA
-390 GKNTAKNEWIE
+390 GKDTAKKEWIR
-401 LAFKAIQAYRFWG
+401 LAFKAIQACRFWG
-414 DKITIENLPTLEENF
+414 DKIIIEDLPTLEKDF
-429 FNRQGN
+429 FKGEH
-435 SALELLEES
+435 SGLKLLENN
-444 IHSLK
+444 INFNNAK
-449 NTEKWY
+449 KWY
-455 KWGKALNYLLYEYEL
+455 EWKNALNYLLYEYEL
-470 HHNPETTLNFD
+470 YHNPETTLNFD
-481 GSIESIEHILPQNP
+481 SSIESIEHILPQKP

-504 NWAKNPNIVHALG
+504 SWAKNPHIVHALG
-517 NLLLMA
+517 NLLLIP

-538 RKEYL
+538 RKAYL

-556 SFGVEQIKERSEKL
+556 SFGVVQIKERSEKL

-579 IAELVDEST
+579 IAELVGEST

-598 TLDDASLKNKGSI
+598 DIK
-611 FSASNHNKEEQA
+611 
-623 MLKR
+623 

>member
-24 YAWQMRQLKDFWNDL
+24 YAWQDRQLKDFWNDL

-46 NQFHYMHSLTLREL
+46 DKFHYMHSLTLREL
-60 ENEFENSAFEIID
+60 ENDFENSAFEIID

-136 YAKNLIEAYAFFK
+136 YAKNLIDAYAFFK

-177 LNDSRIDPFSSFET
+177 LNDNRIDPFSSFET

-217 EGKKLEKLQ
+217 DGKKLEKLQ

-275 NAHKRYTDNTNFND
+275 NAHKRYTDNTNFNE
-289 EYEKIDELLLYL
+289 EYEKIDDLLFYL
-301 SYSSKVWYF
+301 SYSSKVWNF
-310 LHTLDDEELRIEITP
+310 LHTLDEKSIVLIFDDNKKLEMEITP

-331 DKMRRLNALND
+331 EKMRRLNALND

-354 IQRAGKSANEQPY
+354 IQLAGKSANEQPY
-367 TTKELEGLLEHL
+367 TTKELEGLLEYL
-379 ERFGFLIYVVA
+379 ERFGFLIYGVA

-414 DKITIENLPTLEENF
+414 DKISIEELPTLEKNF
-429 FNRQGN
+429 FKGN
-435 SALELLEES
+435 YSGLELLEEN

-517 NLLLMA
+517 NLLLIP

-538 RKEYL
+538 RKQYL

-548 EKEVAKNA
+548 EKEVAKND
-556 SFGVEQIKERSEKL
+556 SFGVAQIKERSEKL
-570 LDFLIARYR
+570 LDFLIAHYR
-579 IAELVDEST
+579 IAELVGESV
-588 IKAFKNALLK
+588 IKAFKNA
-598 TLDDASLKNKGSI
+598 SLKDIK
-611 FSASNHNKEEQA
+611 
-623 MLKR
+623 

>member
-1 MELLDLDGVIEKGV
+1 MELLNLDGVIEKGM

-24 YAWQMRQLKDFWNDL
+24 YAWQERQLKDFWNDL

-60 ENEFENSAFEIID
+60 ENEFENSTFEIID

-93 NKDPKYSLIN
+93 NKDKKYSLIN
-103 LEPILSYKYYGLS
+103 LESILSYKYYGLS

-129 EAFKTSF
+129 KAFKTSF
-136 YAKNLIEAYAFFK
+136 YAKNLIKAYEFFK
-149 EKISDTPIETLEKMF
+149 EKISDMPIEALEKMF
-164 DALIKKMLFSVVG
+164 DALTKKMLFSAVE
-177 LNDSRIDPFSSFET
+177 LNDNRIDPFSSFET

-217 EGKKLEKLQ
+217 DGKKLEKLQ
-226 QEINDTYTLIYHD
+226 QEINNTYTLIYHD
-239 LRQFEDDHLEG
+239 LRKSEDAHLES

-275 NAHKRYTDNTNFND
+275 NAHQRYTDNTNFDD
-289 EYEKIDELLLYL
+289 EYERIDDLLFYL
-301 SYSSKVWYF
+301 SYSSKVWNF
-310 LHTLDDEELRIEITP
+310 LHTLDEKSIALIFDDNRKLEMEITP
-325 KMRGLL
+325 KMCGLL
-331 DKMRRLNALND
+331 DKMRRLNALST

-354 IQRAGKSANEQPY
+354 IQLVGRSANEQVY
-367 TTKELEGLLEHL
+367 TTQELEGLLEYL
-379 ERFGFLIYVVA
+379 ERFGFLVYGVA

-401 LAFKAIQAYRFWG
+401 LAFEAFRAYRYG
-414 DKITIENLPTLEENF
+414 EENIAIEKLPTLEKSF

-435 SALELLEES
+435 SGLELLEES
-444 IHSLK
+444 IHSKK

-455 KWGKALNYLLYEYEL
+455 QWGKVLNYLLYEYEL

-481 GSIESIEHILPQNP
+481 SSIESIEHILPQKP

-504 NWAKNPNIVHALG
+504 SWAKNPHIVHALG
-517 NLLLMA
+517 NLLLIP

-533 PFDEK
+533 PFEEK

-556 SFGVEQIKERSEKL
+556 SFGVAQIKERSEKL

-579 IAELVDEST
+579 IAELVGEST
-588 IKAFKNALLK
+588 IKAFKNA
-598 TLDDASLKNKGSI
+598 SLKDIK
-611 FSASNHNKEEQA
+611 
-623 MLKR
+623 